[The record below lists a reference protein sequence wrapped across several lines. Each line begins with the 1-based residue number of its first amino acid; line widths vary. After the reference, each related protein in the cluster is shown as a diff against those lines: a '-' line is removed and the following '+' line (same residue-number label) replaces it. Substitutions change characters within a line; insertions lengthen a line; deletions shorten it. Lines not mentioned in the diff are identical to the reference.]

1 MGLDVFYQDD
11 YCTLYND
18 DNLNIMRQMKPNS
31 IDSIITDPPYA
42 LKFMGKD
49 WDKILPSKETWV
61 ECLRVAKPGAFLLA
75 FGGTRTFHRLTC
87 AIEDAGWEI
96 RDCLMWLYG
105 SGFPKSLDI
114 SKAIDKEKGVE
125 RKKGAL
131 KFRGGTQLGMIND
144 DNWKP
149 KDVYEDTPATPGAQ
163 VWNGYGT
170 ALKPAWEPI
179 IVAMKPLDGTFA
191 NNALKWG
198 VGGLNINGGR
208 IPLNGEAQ
216 PFGSAKRV
224 YKSNQY
230 TEAKIYG
237 DNKITPPQG
246 RFPANLILD
255 EEAAEMLD
263 EQSGVRRGASSQNNK
278 ANGNI
283 YRGQS
288 FVNSKTKLEGFREW
302 YNDTGG
308 ASRFYYCAKASKSE
322 RGKYNKHPAVKP
334 LSLMEYLV
342 KLTKTPTGGIV
353 LDPFS
358 GSGTTGLAC
367 KKQKRKCI
375 LIEKEIEYC
384 KVASKRLIRLNK
396 GIKNEP

>member
-1 MGLDVFYQDD
+1 MELDVFYQDD
-11 YCTLYND
+11 YCTLYNGN
-18 DNLNIMRQMKPNS
+18 NLNIMRQMEPNS

-49 WDKILPSKETWV
+49 WDKTLPSKETWV
-61 ECLRVAKPGAFLLA
+61 ECLQVAKPGAFLLA

-114 SKAIDKEKGVE
+114 AKSIQKLQGIE
-125 RKKGAL
+125 L
-131 KFRGGTQLGMIND
+131 
-144 DNWKP
+144 
-149 KDVYEDTPATPGAQ
+149 EDTKIVSPVSRPNVKEDLYKSGKVGKNFTIKNVTTPEAQ
-163 VWNGYGT
+163 AWNGYGT
-170 ALKPAWEPI
+170 AMKPAWEPI
-179 IVAMKPLDGTFA
+179 VVAMKPLDGTFA

-216 PFGSAKRV
+216 PSGSAKRV

-263 EQSGVRRGASSQNNK
+263 EQSGKCKTGDNVTNREIKGMFGLVSQGTNP
-278 ANGNI
+278 A
-283 YRGQS
+283 YRDS
-288 FVNSKTKLEGFREW
+288 RT
-302 YNDTGG
+302 G

-367 KKQKRKCI
+367 KKQKRKCL

-384 KVASKRLIRLNK
+384 RIASKRLIRLN
-396 GIKNEP
+396 GR